1 MKKIVNLLIFVII
14 LVSIGFGIYEI
25 ANSDI
30 YEFLI
35 CLTIIPIV
43 YLPKIIRKIFK
54 FDISN
59 INEIIFIVF
68 VFLAHFL
75 GSILN
80 FYNNIYF
87 YDKLVHFLSG
97 MVVAIIVLEF
107 LVKNKRYDKNYIF
120 NILFILGMSFMIA
133 GFWEYFEYI
142 CDFIFKKDAQNV
154 LTTGINDTMQD
165 MLVATLG
172 TILFLL
178 FNYILKIYQLFEK
191 K

>member
-25 ANSDI
+25 SNNDV
-30 YEFLI
+30 YEALI
-35 CLTIIPIV
+35 CLAIIPIV
-43 YLPKIIRKIFK
+43 YLPKIVRKIFK
-54 FDISN
+54 FEISN

-97 MVVAIIVLEF
+97 MVVSMIVIEF
-107 LVKNKRYDKNYIF
+107 LVKNKRYDENYIF
-120 NILFILGMSFMIA
+120 NILFVLGMSFIIA
-133 GFWEYFEYI
+133 GFWEYFEYT
-142 CDFIFKKDAQNV
+142 CDFIFKKDAQHV

-165 MLVATLG
+165 MIVATLG
-172 TILFLL
+172 TGLLLL
-178 FNYILKIYQLFEK
+178 FNYLLNIYQLFEK

>member
-25 ANSDI
+25 ANNDI

-54 FDISN
+54 IDISN
-59 INEIIFIVF
+59 INEIIFIIF

-87 YDKLVHFLSG
+87 YDKFVHFLSG
-97 MVVAIIVLEF
+97 IVVGIIALEF
-107 LVKNKRYDKNYIF
+107 IVKNKKYDKKYLF
-120 NILFILGMSFMIA
+120 NVIFILGISCTIA

-142 CDFIFKKDAQNV
+142 SDYIFNKDAQNV
-154 LTTGINDTMQD
+154 LTTGVNDTMQD
-165 MLVATLG
+165 MIVATLG
-172 TILFLL
+172 VLLFLL
-178 FNYILKIYQLFEK
+178 FNYHLNIYKLFEK
-191 K
+191 N

>member
-1 MKKIVNLLIFVII
+1 MKKIVNILIFVII
-14 LVSIGFGIYEI
+14 VVSIIFGIYEI
-25 ANSDI
+25 INNDI
-30 YEFLI
+30 YESLI

-87 YDKLVHFLSG
+87 YDKLIHFLSG
-97 MVVAIIVLEF
+97 MVVSVTILEF
-107 LVKNKRYDKNYIF
+107 LVKNNRYDKKYLF
-120 NILFILGMSFMIA
+120 NILFILGVSSLIA
-133 GFWEYFEYI
+133 ICWESFEYI
-142 CDFIFKKDAQNV
+142 CDSVFKKDAQNV

-165 MLVATLG
+165 MIVATLG
-172 TILFLL
+172 SILFLL
-178 FNYILKIYQLFEK
+178 VNCELNINKLFVK

>member
-1 MKKIVNLLIFVII
+1 MKKIVNILIFIII
-14 LVSIGFGIYEI
+14 LVSIVFGIYEI
-25 ANSDI
+25 INNDI
-30 YEFLI
+30 YEALI

-87 YDKLVHFLSG
+87 YDKLIHFLSG
-97 MVVAIIVLEF
+97 GVVAVLALEF
-107 LVKNKRYDKNYIF
+107 LIKNNRYDKKYLF
-120 NILFILGMSFMIA
+120 NIIYILGISALIA
-133 GFWEYFEYI
+133 TFWEYFEYI
-142 CDFIFKKDAQNV
+142 SDSIFKKDAQNV
-154 LTTGINDTMQD
+154 LTTGVNDTMQD

-172 TILFLL
+172 SILFLIINYKFEINKL
-178 FNYILKIYQLFEK
+178 FVK